1 MGHVY
6 ADKYAHQCSDI
17 PKSEHWVILE
27 SDSVTIPGDERSR
40 TNPGHGYPE
49 STNHYLSYEVYLTKE
64 KFQESLTHKLSQKWG
79 KPCVGIHVA
88 GVLEP
93 MPKITFSERK

>member
-1 MGHVY
+1 MY
-6 ADKYAHQCSDI
+6 ADKYAHQPSDI

-27 SDSVTIPGDERSR
+27 GSSVTIPGDERSR

-49 STNHYLSYEVYLTKE
+49 STERFMSYEVYLTKE
-64 KFQESLTHKLSQKWG
+64 KFEAALSEKLSSRWG

-88 GVLEP
+88 GVMDPE
-93 MPKITFSERK
+93 PKISFQEKR